1 MFIDKSTLQTLLYN
15 LIMIALDLA
24 ALSIVR
30 RHKPGR
36 VARAILFPL
45 ALAGIVA
52 AVALKIGLFSL
63 FGFLR
68 LLSYGVFLHG
78 FIVLT
83 GIALIWRREFRGVAI
98 ACAVAAFLLG
108 AIAID
113 AFFIEPYWLEVS
125 RIQLKSPKLEHP
137 LKIAVIADFQT
148 DVWGEYQRDS
158 LRKAVAEKADI
169 MLLAGDYLQLANSQL
184 REVLRQQFNA
194 FLKEINFSAPL
205 GVYAVGGDVE
215 KHIEPQ
221 NWPQNF
227 AGLPVT
233 VFPETTTVKLPELC
247 VTGLTLGASRNRE
260 LRVAEC
266 AGFHIALGHAPDFA
280 LSDIRADLL
289 VAGHTHGGQVRLP
302 FIGPIITFS
311 KVPRQWAAGVTEFP
325 GNRTLVV
332 SRGIGMERGYA
343 PRLRFLCRPELVF
356 IEMLPVE

>member
-1 MFIDKSTLQTLLYN
+1 MFPEKSTILYN

-36 VARAILFPL
+36 VALANLFPL

-52 AVALKIGLFSL
+52 AVTLGKGI
-63 FGFLR
+63 FGVLQM
-68 LLSYGVFLHG
+68 LSYGVFLHG

-98 ACAVAAFLLG
+98 ASAVLAFLLG

-113 AFFIEPYWLEVS
+113 AVFIEPYWIEVS
-125 RIQLKSPKLEHP
+125 RVQLKSPKLEQP
-137 LKIAVIADFQT
+137 LKIAVVADFQT
-148 DVWGEYQRDS
+148 NVWGEYQRDT
-158 LRKAVAEKADI
+158 LRKAVAEKADM
-169 MLLAGDYLQLANSQL
+169 MLLAGDYLSQYNSKHQV
-184 REVLRQQFNA
+184 VLRQQFNA

-205 GVYAVGGDVE
+205 GVYAVSGDVE
-215 KHIEPQ
+215 QYMEPQ
-221 NWPQNF
+221 NWPENF

-233 VFPETTTVKLPELC
+233 VFTENKTIKLPGMC
-247 VTGLTLGASRNRE
+247 VTGLTLGASRNAE
-260 LRVAEC
+260 LRVPEC
-266 AGFHIALGHAPDFA
+266 DGFHIVLGHAPDFA
-280 LSDIRADLL
+280 LGDIRADLL

-302 FIGPIITFS
+302 FIGPIVTMS
-311 KVPRQWAAGVTEFP
+311 KVPRQWTAGVTELP

-332 SRGIGMERGYA
+332 SRGIGMKIGGYA

-356 IEMLPVE
+356 IEVLPA

>member
-1 MFIDKSTLQTLLYN
+1 MFTDKSTILYN
-15 LIMIALDLA
+15 LILIALDLA
-24 ALSIVR
+24 ALSVVR
-30 RHKPGR
+30 RHKPGW

-52 AVALKIGLFSL
+52 AVALKIGLFGL

-98 ACAVAAFLLG
+98 ASAVSAFLLG

-125 RIQLKSPKLEHP
+125 RIQLSSPKLEKP
-137 LKIAVIADFQT
+137 FKIAVVADFQT
-148 DVWGEYQRDS
+148 DVWGEYQREA
-158 LRKAVAEKADI
+158 LRKTVAEKADL
-169 MLLAGDYLQLANSQL
+169 MLLSGDYFEEYNSER
-184 REVLRQQFNA
+184 REVLRKQLNT

-205 GVYAVGGDVE
+205 GVYAVEGDKE
-215 KHIEPQ
+215 NYIDFQ

-233 VFPETTTVKLPELC
+233 VFTENKTVKLPGMC
-247 VTGLTLGASRNRE
+247 VTGLTVGASGNRE
-260 LRVAEC
+260 LRVPEC
-266 AGFHIALGHAPDFA
+266 VGFHIALGHRPDFA

-311 KVPRQWAAGVTEFP
+311 KVPRQWAAGVTKLP

-332 SRGIGMERGYA
+332 SRGIGMERGNA
-343 PRLRFLCRPELVF
+343 PRLRFLCRPELVV
-356 IEMLPVE
+356 IEVLPA

>member
-1 MFIDKSTLQTLLYN
+1 MFPDKSTILYN
-15 LIMIALDLA
+15 LILIALDLA
-24 ALSIVR
+24 ALSVVR
-30 RHKPGR
+30 RHKPGW
-36 VARAILFPL
+36 VALANLLPLVLAATVAAGTLGKGAFGVL
-45 ALAGIVA
+45 ALLSAG
-52 AVALKIGLFSL
+52 L
-63 FGFLR
+63 
-68 LLSYGVFLHG
+68 FLHG
-78 FIVLT
+78 FLVLT

-98 ACAVAAFLLG
+98 ASAVSAFLLG

-125 RIQLKSPKLEHP
+125 RIQLKSPKLEQP

-148 DVWGEYQRDS
+148 DVWGEYQRDA
-158 LRKAVAEKADI
+158 LRKAVAEKADLI
-169 MLLAGDYLQLANSQL
+169 LLAGDYLHQGNSEL

-233 VFPETTTVKLPELC
+233 VFPENKTVKLPELC
-247 VTGLTLGASRNRE
+247 VTGITLGDSRNPQ
-260 LRVAEC
+260 LRVPEC

-302 FIGPIITFS
+302 FIGPVITLS
-311 KVPRQWAAGVTEFP
+311 KVPRQWAAGVTKLP

-332 SRGIGMERGYA
+332 SRGIGMERGNA
-343 PRLRFLCRPELVF
+343 PRLRFLCRPELVV
-356 IEMLPVE
+356 IEVLPA

>member
-30 RHKPGR
+30 RRKPGW
-36 VARAILFPL
+36 VALAIFFPL

-52 AVALKIGLFSL
+52 AVALKIGLFGL

-78 FIVLT
+78 FLVLT

-98 ACAVAAFLLG
+98 ASAVSAFLLG

-125 RIQLKSPKLEHP
+125 RVQLSYPKLEKP
-137 LKIAVIADFQT
+137 LKIAVIADLQT
-148 DVWGEYQRDS
+148 DVWGEYEREA
-158 LRKAVAEKADI
+158 LRKTVAEKADMI
-169 MLLAGDYLQLANSQL
+169 MLAGDYLHIGKSER
-184 REVLRQQFNA
+184 REVLRKQLNT

-205 GVYAVGGDVE
+205 GVYAVGGD
-215 KHIEPQ
+215 IDNYSDFQ

-233 VFPETTTVKLPELC
+233 VFTENKTVKLPGMC
-247 VTGLTLGASRNRE
+247 VTGITVGDSMNRE
-260 LRVAEC
+260 LQVPEC
-266 AGFHIALGHAPDFA
+266 VGFHIALGHRPDFA
-280 LSDIRADLL
+280 LGDIRADLL
-289 VAGHTHGGQVRLP
+289 VADHTHGGQVRLP

-311 KVPRQWAAGVTEFP
+311 QVPRQWAAGVTKLP

-332 SRGIGMERGYA
+332 SRGVGMERAYA
-343 PRLRFLCRPELVF
+343 PRLRFLCRPELVV
-356 IEMLPVE
+356 IEVLPA

>member
-1 MFIDKSTLQTLLYN
+1 MFPAKSTILYN
-15 LIMIALDLA
+15 LILIALDLA

-30 RHKPGR
+30 RRKPGR
-36 VARAILFPL
+36 VPLTNLFPL

-52 AVALKIGLFSL
+52 AVALKISP
-63 FGFLR
+63 FGFL
-68 LLSYGVFLHG
+68 LILSYAIFLHG

-98 ACAVAAFLLG
+98 ASAVSAFLLG

-125 RIQLKSPKLEHP
+125 RVQLKSPNLEQP

-148 DVWGEYQRDS
+148 DVWGDYQRDA
-158 LRKAVAEKADI
+158 LRKVMEEKADLI
-169 MLLAGDYLQLANSQL
+169 MLAGDYLQEYHSEPL
-184 REVLRQQFNA
+184 EVLRQQFNV

-205 GVYAVGGDVE
+205 GVYAVGGDIE
-215 KHIEPQ
+215 QQIEPQ
-221 NWPQNF
+221 NWPHNF

-233 VFPETTTVKLPELC
+233 VFTENKTIKLPGMC
-247 VTGLTLGASRNRE
+247 VTGLTVGASRNLE
-260 LRVAEC
+260 LRVPEC
-266 AGFHIALGHAPDFA
+266 VGFHIALGHAPDFA

-311 KVPRQWAAGVTEFP
+311 KVPRQWAAGVTKLP

-332 SRGIGMERGYA
+332 SRGIGMERGNA
-343 PRLRFLCRPELVF
+343 PRLRFLCRPELVV
-356 IEMLPVE
+356 IEVLPA